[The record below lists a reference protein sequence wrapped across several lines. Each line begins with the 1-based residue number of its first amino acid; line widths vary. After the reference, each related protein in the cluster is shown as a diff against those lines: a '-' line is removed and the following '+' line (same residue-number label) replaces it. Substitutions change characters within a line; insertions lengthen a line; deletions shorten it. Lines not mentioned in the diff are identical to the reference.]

1 MGNVA
6 HYAIVVLS
14 QLVLVGGIIGFKKAN
29 SKASLIAGVISSLAL
44 DACFAVG
51 FFNMQAAYISALVV
65 TGLLD
70 VVFIKRLIKTK
81 KFMPSGMILIL
92 CIITQVLC
100 AMGLG
105 M

>member
-1 MGNVA
+1 MANVA
-6 HYAIVVLS
+6 HYAIIILS

-29 SKASLIAGVISSLAL
+29 SKASLIAGVISSVAL
-44 DACFAVG
+44 DACFAYG
-51 FFNMQAAYISALVV
+51 FVNLQAGLIGALVV

-70 VVFIKRLIKTK
+70 IVFIMRLMKTK

-100 AMGLG
+100 AKALG
-105 M
+105 A